1 MSLSVKQVSRRM
13 LVLITT
19 LCAAAAQ
26 EVPSAVI
33 HGDCTNELPRYQQWY
48 QTTKLAYG
56 EPYSVPAE
64 RKEQVLRN
72 YPKLQIGMSLEEV
85 EKSLGKPDF
94 SNPLPPAHL
103 ANTPE
108 LIGQRCGDQVAYIL
122 KKTSENMSDLQD
134 VAIYLFFSRD
144 GVLYW
149 AAPQNVPSLKGL
161 GSPTLQNDPSFAKQS
176 NKPADIS
183 FVAAAGAVSG
193 SRYTNSFFKLSV
205 ETSNAT
211 LQLNPLVNTSGQRA
225 RLVQVLAKPTNW
237 EDTYTFAVLADR
249 LTEYPQL
256 ESLTQYVR
264 SVRHQLEKE
273 GLSTVREEF
282 PISIGGTQFA
292 GAILE
297 EHVPA
302 GRKYYRGMYST
313 FRNGYILS
321 FDVEAPSEAKL
332 NELVVTAVKF
342 AN

>member
-1 MSLSVKQVSRRM
+1 MKQVSRWM
-13 LVLITT
+13 LILIAM

-33 HGDCTNELPRYQQWY
+33 RGDCTNELPGYQQWY

-56 EPYSVPAE
+56 EPYSISAE
-64 RKEQVLRN
+64 RKEQVVGN
-72 YPKLQIGMSLEEV
+72 YSKLHIGMSLKEV
-85 EKSLGKPDF
+85 EKLLGKPDF

-103 ANTPE
+103 ANTPAP
-108 LIGQRCGDQVAYIL
+108 IGQRCSDQVAYIL

-134 VAIYLFFSRD
+134 VAVYLFFSRD
-144 GVLYW
+144 GALYW
-149 AAPQNVPSLKGL
+149 ATPQNLPALKGF
-161 GSPTLQNDPSFAKQS
+161 GSPTLQNDLSSRTHS
-176 NKPADIS
+176 NEPADIS
-183 FVAAAGAVSG
+183 VVAASGAVSG
-193 SRYTNSFFKLSV
+193 NRYTNSFFKLSV
-205 ETSNAT
+205 DSFNAT

-237 EDTYTFAVLADR
+237 EDTYTFAVLADC

-264 SVRHQLEKE
+264 SVRHELEKE

-282 PISIGGTQFA
+282 PISIGGMQFA

-342 AN
+342 TN

>member
-1 MSLSVKQVSRRM
+1 VSLSVKQVSRRM

-64 RKEQVLRN
+64 RKEQILRN

-85 EKSLGKPDF
+85 EKSLGNPDF
-94 SNPLPPAHL
+94 SNPLPPARL

-108 LIGQRCGDQVAYIL
+108 PIGLRCGDQVAYIL

-134 VAIYLFFSRD
+134 LAIYLFFSRD
-144 GVLYW
+144 GALYW

-161 GSPTLQNDPSFAKQS
+161 GSPTLQNDPSFATQS

-193 SRYTNSFFKLSV
+193 NRYTNSFFKLGV

-225 RLVQVLAKPTNW
+225 RLLEVLAKPTNW
-237 EDTYTFAVLADR
+237 EDTYTFAVLADC

-256 ESLTQYVR
+256 ESLSQYVR
-264 SVRHQLEKE
+264 SVRHELEKE

-282 PISIGGTQFA
+282 PISIAGMQFA

-302 GRKYYRGMYST
+302 GHKYYRGMYST